1 MATNITWHDG
11 SVSLEERQGLLK
23 QKVKKKRVHNLEFVT
38 SKIDGWMAL

>member
-23 QKVKKKRVHNLEFVT
+23 QKVRKNTQFRSCDMK
-38 SKIDGWMAL
+38 D